1 MLHGGVDSACWDE
14 ITKGLVPAPVIFCN
28 IERIAQCTFSPA
40 ELSKSLELYLS
51 KLFSMGFEVRDRLKL
66 LGTLHP
72 KLEL

>member
-1 MLHGGVDSACWDE
+1 MHIQPCG
-14 ITKGLVPAPVIFCN
+14 
-28 IERIAQCTFSPA
+28 TFK
-40 ELSKSLELYLS
+40 LLELYLS